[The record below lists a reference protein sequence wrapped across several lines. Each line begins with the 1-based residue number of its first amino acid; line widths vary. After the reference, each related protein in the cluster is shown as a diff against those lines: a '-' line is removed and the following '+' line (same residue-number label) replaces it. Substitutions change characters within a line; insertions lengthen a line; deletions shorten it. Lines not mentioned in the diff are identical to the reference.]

1 MSSMVRKLRRSG
13 PGWSVLLLI
22 LLVLSGCAGTPDS
35 TTEDPSR
42 MSLAEVAKEEEV
54 GEAAFA
60 KLAGQFGVVQDA
72 ESTEYLNKYLQSL
85 ALFVE
90 RQELAYHLAIL
101 DTEQV
106 NAYAL
111 PGGYI
116 FVTLGTLQRIETPG
130 ELAGI
135 LAHELGHI
143 QYKHILDN
151 VNIEVDYSAIET
163 LARVLAGGR
172 QIVNTA
178 MAQINDAIEERLF
191 LEGYNVEDEYD
202 ADAYAVTYLENLGI
216 SADPYHKFLVRLS
229 EDSSQAMENLGATHP
244 PLAERLQRID
254 EIQSPDAAL
263 QQLEAT
269 DEFTKFRDRI
279 RSTRVQTTEEMNS

>member
-1 MSSMVRKLRRSG
+1 VFTRKSWQSG
-13 PGWSVLLLI
+13 LLWGVVL
-22 LLVLSGCAGTPDS
+22 VVMSGCAGSP
-35 TTEDPSR
+35 DPSPGAAAR
-42 MSLAEVAKEEEV
+42 VDPAEVAKEREV

-60 KLAGQFGVVQDA
+60 KLAGQYGIVQDA
-72 ESTEYLNKYLQSL
+72 EATEYLNKYLQSL

-90 RQELAYHLAIL
+90 RQELSYYAAIL

-116 FVTLGTLQRIETPG
+116 FVTVGTLRRIESPG

-143 QYKHILDN
+143 EHKHILDN
-151 VNIEVDYSAIET
+151 VSIEVEYSPVET
-163 LARVLAGGR
+163 LARLLAGGR

-191 LEGYNVEDEYD
+191 LEGYNVEDEYE
-202 ADAYAVTYLENLGI
+202 ADAYAVRYLETLGI
-216 SADPYHKFLVRLS
+216 SAGPYEQFLTRLS
-229 EDSSQAMENLGATHP
+229 SDSSDDMENLGATHP
-244 PLAERLQRID
+244 PLDERLRRID
-254 EIQSPDAAL
+254 ELQSTDNALRVLDATEEFIQ
-263 QQLEAT
+263 
-269 DEFTKFRDRI
+269 FRDQI
-279 RSTRVQTTEEMNS
+279 RSMPVQTADARNT